1 VRATRREAF
10 GALLGFAVG
19 SRALRS
25 EGAAQPPAA
34 VPTPR
39 RARLPAGARSAVD
52 VGPVTLADFEPLAKR
67 RMTHMAYEYVSGGA
81 GDEITLRENQ
91 TAFDRLR
98 LHPRVLVDVS
108 ALDTRVTLFGQALE
122 FPILLAPTAYHRLV
136 HAEGEIATVRGAD
149 AAGATLVVSSF
160 ATTSIEEMAKAAR
173 SPLWFQ
179 LYVNKD
185 RGFTRD
191 LVQRAESAGCRA
203 LCVTVDSP
211 LSGMRHRERRARF
224 ALPPGVER
232 SNLKGL
238 GAATAGGTH
247 RSEETIYNVVL
258 DAALT
263 WKEIEWLRGMS
274 RVPVLLKGVLSPD
287 DASRGAEAGVGIIV
301 SNHGARLLD
310 TLPATIDALPRVA
323 DAVAGRVPILMDGG
337 VRRGTDVLKA
347 LASGAS
353 AVLIGRPYLF
363 GLAAQG
369 ADGIARV
376 VQILRRE
383 FEMSMAL
390 TGRRSLKEIDRSVLW
405 R

>member
-1 VRATRREAF
+1 MRVTRRAAF
-10 GALLGFAVG
+10 GAVLGLAAG
-19 SRALRS
+19 SRPLRS
-25 EGAAQPPAA
+25 SAATRQAAATPPPQPAR
-34 VPTPR
+34 VPVP
-39 RARLPAGARSAVD
+39 PG
-52 VGPVTLADFEPLAKR
+52 TLAEFEPLAKR
-67 RMTHMAYEYVSGGA
+67 RMTHMAYEFVAAGA

-91 TAFDRLR
+91 AAFDRLR
-98 LHPRVLVDVS
+98 LNPRVLVDVS
-108 ALDTRVTLFGQALE
+108 ALDTRLTLFGQELE
-122 FPILLAPTAYHRLV
+122 FPILLAPTAYHRV
-136 HAEGEIATVRGAD
+136 MHAEGEIATVRGAA
-149 AAGATLVVSSF
+149 AAGVTLVASAF
-160 ATTSIEEMAKAAR
+160 ATTTIEDMGKAAR

-211 LSGMRHRERRARF
+211 LSGMRHRERRAGF
-224 ALPPGVER
+224 VLPPGLER

-238 GAATAGGTH
+238 AAAGTTR
-247 RSEETIYNVVL
+247 RSAEGTIYNVVL
-258 DAALT
+258 DPALT
-263 WKEIEWLRGMS
+263 WKEIEWLRGIS

-287 DASRGAEAGVGIIV
+287 DAVRAAEAGVGLIV

-310 TLPATIDALPRVA
+310 TVPATIEALPRVA

-363 GLAAQG
+363 GLGAQG
-369 ADGIARV
+369 ADGVTAV
-376 VQILRRE
+376 VRILRRE

-390 TGRRSLKEIDRSVLW
+390 TGRRSLKEIDRTVLW

>member
-1 VRATRREAF
+1 MRATRREAF
-10 GALLGFAVG
+10 GAVLGFAVG

-25 EGAAQPPAA
+25 GAATQRPAA
-34 VPTPR
+34 APTPR
-39 RARLPAGARSAVD
+39 PARPPAGVEVA
-52 VGPVTLADFEPLAKR
+52 PFTLADFEPLAKR
-67 RMTHMAYEYVSGGA
+67 RMTHMAYEYVAGGA

-149 AAGATLVVSSF
+149 AAGATLVASSF
-160 ATTSIEEMAKAAR
+160 ATTSIEDMAKAAR

-191 LVQRAESAGCRA
+191 LVQRAESAGCQA
-203 LCVTVDSP
+203 MCVTVDSP
-211 LSGMRHRERRARF
+211 LTGMRHRERRARF
-224 ALPPGVER
+224 ALPPGIER

-247 RSEETIYNVVL
+247 RPVEGTIYNAVL
-258 DAALT
+258 DPALT
-263 WKEIEWLRGMS
+263 WKDIEWLRGIS
-274 RVPVLLKGVLSPD
+274 RVPLLLKGVLSPD
-287 DASRGAEAGVGIIV
+287 DASRGAEAGVGLIV

-310 TLPATIDALPRVA
+310 TVPATIDALPRVA

-337 VRRGTDVLKA
+337 IRRGTDVLKA

-369 ADGIARV
+369 ADGVATV

-383 FEMSMAL
+383 FEMAMAL
-390 TGRRSLKEIDRSVLW
+390 TGRRSLKEIDRTVLW

>member
-1 VRATRREAF
+1 VRVTRRQAF
-10 GALLGFAVG
+10 GAVTGLAVG
-19 SRALRS
+19 SRARQS
-25 EGAAQPPAA
+25 GAATSQAV

-39 RARLPAGARSAVD
+39 PARLPSAP
-52 VGPVTLADFEPLAKR
+52 GTLAEFEPLAKR
-67 RMTHMAYEYVSGGA
+67 RMSHMAYEYVSAGA

-91 TAFDRLR
+91 AAFDRLR

-108 ALDTRVTLFGQALE
+108 AIDTRVTLLGQALE

-136 HAEGEIATVRGAD
+136 HAEGEVATVRGAA
-149 AAGATLVVSSF
+149 AAGATLVASSF
-160 ATTSIEEMAKAAR
+160 ATTSIEDMAKAAR
-173 SPLWFQ
+173 STLWFQ

-211 LSGMRHRERRARF
+211 LTGLRHRERLAGF
-224 ALPPGVER
+224 ALPPGIER
-232 SNLKGL
+232 SNLKAL
-238 GAATAGGTH
+238 GAATAGDSH
-247 RSEETIYNVVL
+247 RLETTIYNAVL
-258 DAALT
+258 DPALT
-263 WKEIEWLRGMS
+263 WKDIEWLRGIS
-274 RVPVLLKGVLSPD
+274 RLPLLLKGVLSPD
-287 DASRGAEAGVGIIV
+287 DASRAAEAGAGIIV
-301 SNHGARLLD
+301 SNHGARNLD
-310 TLPATIDALPRVA
+310 TVPATIDALPRVV
-323 DAVAGRVPILMDGG
+323 DAVGGRVPILMDGG

-369 ADGIARV
+369 ADGVARV

-383 FEMSMAL
+383 FEMAMAL

-405 R
+405 QGVRS

>member
-1 VRATRREAF
+1 VRTTRRQAF
-10 GALLGFAVG
+10 GAVLGFAAG

-25 EGAAQPPAA
+25 GAA
-34 VPTPR
+34 
-39 RARLPAGARSAVD
+39 ARQPAGVPSRAARPPLPP
-52 VGPVTLADFEPLAKR
+52 GTLAEFEPLAKR
-67 RMTHMAYEYVSGGA
+67 RMTHMAYEYVSAGA
-81 GDEITLRENQ
+81 GDELTLHENQ
-91 TAFDRLR
+91 TAFDRLK
-98 LHPRVLVDVS
+98 LHPRVLRDVS
-108 ALDTRVTLFGQALE
+108 TLDTRVTILGQALE

-136 HAEGEIATVRGAD
+136 HAEGELATVRGAG
-149 AAGATLVVSSF
+149 AAGATLVASSF
-160 ATTSIEEMAKAAR
+160 ATTSIEDMAKAAR

-211 LSGMRHRERRARF
+211 LTGNRHRERLAGF
-224 ALPPGVER
+224 ALPPGMER
-232 SNLKGL
+232 SNLKAL
-238 GAATAGGTH
+238 GAATAGASH
-247 RSEETIYNVVL
+247 RLESTIYSAVL
-258 DAALT
+258 DPALT
-263 WKEIEWLRGMS
+263 WKDIEWLRGLS

-287 DASRGAEAGVGIIV
+287 DASTAAEAGSGIIV
-301 SNHGARLLD
+301 SNHGARNLD
-310 TLPATIDALPRVA
+310 TVPATIDALPRVV

-363 GLAAQG
+363 GLGAQG
-369 ADGIARV
+369 ADGVTAV
-376 VQILRRE
+376 VRILRRE
-383 FEMSMAL
+383 FEMAMAL
-390 TGRRSLKEIDRSVLW
+390 TGRRSLKEIDRTVLW

>member
-1 VRATRREAF
+1 M
-10 GALLGFAVG
+10 
-19 SRALRS
+19 S
-25 EGAAQPPAA
+25 
-34 VPTPR
+34 
-39 RARLPAGARSAVD
+39 
-52 VGPVTLADFEPLAKR
+52 
-67 RMTHMAYEYVSGGA
+67 HMAYEYVSAGA

-91 TAFDRLR
+91 AAFDRLR

-108 ALDTRVTLFGQALE
+108 ALDTRVTLLGQALE

-136 HAEGEIATVRGAD
+136 HAEGELATVRGAA
-149 AAGATLVVSSF
+149 AAGATLVASSF
-160 ATTSIEEMAKAAR
+160 ATTSIEDMAKAAG

-211 LSGMRHRERRARF
+211 LTGLRHRERLAGF
-224 ALPPGVER
+224 ALPPGIER
-232 SNLKGL
+232 SNLKAL
-238 GAATAGGTH
+238 GTATAGGSH
-247 RSEETIYNVVL
+247 RLESTIYNAVL
-258 DAALT
+258 DPALT
-263 WKEIEWLRGMS
+263 WKDIEWLRGLS
-274 RVPVLLKGVLSPD
+274 RLPLLLKGVLSPD
-287 DASRGAEAGVGIIV
+287 DASRAAEAGAGIIV
-301 SNHGARLLD
+301 SNHGARNLD
-310 TLPATIDALPRVA
+310 TVPATIDALPRVV
-323 DAVAGRVPILMDGG
+323 DAVGGRVPILMDGG

-363 GLAAQG
+363 GLGAQG
-369 ADGIARV
+369 ADGVARV

-383 FEMSMAL
+383 FEMAMAL